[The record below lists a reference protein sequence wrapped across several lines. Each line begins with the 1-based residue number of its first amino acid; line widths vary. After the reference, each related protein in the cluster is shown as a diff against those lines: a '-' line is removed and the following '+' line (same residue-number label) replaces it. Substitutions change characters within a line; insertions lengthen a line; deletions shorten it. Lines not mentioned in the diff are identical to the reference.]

1 MRITRRG
8 SRHRRKQS
16 LQLLIRQLLSLITH
30 QIINRKPASRTP
42 ATGHKLNRTPTRTT
56 TLTLKR
62 GTIRMMQHNSLL
74 TIRRT
79 NRLHHTIQVRKLP
92 LILKKRPQPHK
103 RLTSRLQL
111 VSRMQ
116 NTATLNSRLKQLHNL
131 KDSILAILARHKH
144 PTHTRSKPAITTHS
158 KPIIQHLLLPR
169 IRRQPIRTTQ
179 LPSITASR
187 HRIRRSHTVTR
198 NLRPNNTRHLIRP
211 PCASYTGQSS
221 PPQNPHH
228 GHQTPHQPNTD
239 PTCP

>member
-1 MRITRRG
+1 
-8 SRHRRKQS
+8 
-16 LQLLIRQLLSLITH
+16 
-30 QIINRKPASRTP
+30 
-42 ATGHKLNRTPTRTT
+42 
-56 TLTLKR
+56 
-62 GTIRMMQHNSLL
+62 MQHNSLL

-131 KDSILAILARHKH
+131 QNSILAILARHKH
-144 PTHTRSKPAITTHS
+144 PTHTRSKPAIATDS
-158 KPIIQHLLLPR
+158 QPIIQHLLLPR
-169 IRRQPIRTTQ
+169 IRRQPISPTKLTR
-179 LPSITASR
+179 ITASR
-187 HRIRRSHTVTR
+187 HRIRRSHTMTR
-198 NLRPNNTRHLIRP
+198 HLRTNNTRHLLRP
-211 PCASYTGQSS
+211 PYASYTGQSS

-228 GHQTPHQPNTD
+228 GHQTPHQPNTY

>member
-1 MRITRRG
+1 
-8 SRHRRKQS
+8 
-16 LQLLIRQLLSLITH
+16 
-30 QIINRKPASRTP
+30 
-42 ATGHKLNRTPTRTT
+42 
-56 TLTLKR
+56 
-62 GTIRMMQHNSLL
+62 MMQHNSLL

-131 KDSILAILARHKH
+131 KDRVLAILARHKH
-144 PTHTRSKPAITTHS
+144 PTHTRSKPAIATDS
-158 KPIIQHLLLPR
+158 QPIIQHLLLPR

-179 LPSITASR
+179 LPSITTSR
-187 HRIRRSHTVTR
+187 HRIRRSHTMTR

>member
-1 MRITRRG
+1 
-8 SRHRRKQS
+8 
-16 LQLLIRQLLSLITH
+16 
-30 QIINRKPASRTP
+30 
-42 ATGHKLNRTPTRTT
+42 
-56 TLTLKR
+56 
-62 GTIRMMQHNSLL
+62 MQHNSLL
-74 TIRRT
+74 TIRRP

-131 KDSILAILARHKH
+131 QNSILAILPRNKH

-179 LPSITASR
+179 LPSIPASR
-187 HRIRRSHTVTR
+187 HRIRRSHTMTR
-198 NLRPNNTRHLIRP
+198 NLRTHNLRHQAPLRFLYRSIIATAEPPPRP
-211 PCASYTGQSS
+211 PDTTSTEYLSNIPIKAFT
-221 PPQNPHH
+221 
-228 GHQTPHQPNTD
+228 
-239 PTCP
+239 